1 MAKENSLKSY
11 ASTVRATARKI
22 EQLHQKFGLK
32 IEARMIFG
40 LFGWEVDQGIRK
52 ITGTPIS
59 ALSALMD
66 GELVEVQQEFEW
78 LHSDSLKKA
87 TQMKNG
93 TFRDFLR
100 SEAHHLEQLF
110 RKKLITP
117 ADVRSVIIRKPQPN
131 VETRKKRRTTSIS
144 YEDILKIET
153 SIVPDHRYMFER
165 TKSPI
170 LTKAIAATYLRPIY
184 LLGMRPSEVLDYEF
198 ISLGRNTPE
207 TDAISQAYK
216 DIEAAEEAGT
226 FKPMQQFGTSI
237 DAWVA
242 LNDTR
247 TINLEKTPVIAKIYS
262 RKRSHLTGD
271 HVRQNRYAVLKD
283 ISASDF
289 EALFWTS
296 QWRHI
301 FFKDFP
307 GSTLRDTEDGHR
319 AKEIF
324 LNKLR
329 RRLAS
334 LQAELD
340 MEPFDLTTLRHNFG
354 TRCRSAL
361 SHEEAAALLGH
372 TGPRTTGAY
381 GKRHKRWAKKGGG
394 SGQGWMPTA
403 DPETVARLVR
413 EFGLDHKDP
422 GATSTLSNVEKTPGF
437 DI

>member
-1 MAKENSLKSY
+1 MQAEIDWLGEEKLRKVLSLR
-11 ASTVRATARKI
+11 T
-22 EQLHQKFGLK
+22 
-32 IEARMIFG
+32 
-40 LFGWEVDQGIRK
+40 
-52 ITGTPIS
+52 
-59 ALSALMD
+59 
-66 GELVEVQQEFEW
+66 
-78 LHSDSLKKA
+78 
-87 TQMKNG
+87 G
-93 TFRDFLR
+93 TFRDFLK
-100 SEAHHLEQLF
+100 SEALHLDQVF
-110 RKKLITP
+110 RNHLVTQSDVEKLI
-117 ADVRSVIIRKPQPN
+117 VKKPKSKP
-131 VETRKKRRTTSIS
+131 ERRTKRVEKTIS
-144 YEDILKIET
+144 YEDILKIEA
-153 SIVPDHRYMFER
+153 SVVPDHRYMFER

-198 ISLGRNTPE
+198 ISLGWNAPE

-216 DIEAAEEAGT
+216 DIEAAEEADI

-247 TINLEKTPVIAKIYS
+247 TIDLEKNPVIAKIYS
-262 RKRSHLTGD
+262 RKRSHLIGD
-271 HVRQNRYAVLKD
+271 HVRQNRYAILKD

-307 GSTLRDTEDGHR
+307 GSTLRDTEEGHR

-381 GKRHKRWAKKGGG
+381 GKRHKRWTKKGGG

-403 DPETVARLVR
+403 DPETVARLVQ
-413 EFGLDHKDP
+413 EFGLDHKNP